1 MRLLDRKT
9 LSLGGKSSNL
19 ALVVSPLAGISFI
32 AVAAAVAISPVY
44 LTLSSSLFG
53 RKRRDV
59 AADPALAENITPE
72 MMQKIQELQVLAML

>member
-1 MRLLDRKT
+1 MLDRKT

-44 LTLSSSLFG
+44 LTLGSSVFG

-59 AADPALAENITPE
+59 NPALAENVTPE
-72 MMQKIQELQVLAML
+72 MMQKIQELQVLDIL